1 MRRTATLRA
10 TAVALA
16 VALAGLPVSAADSGL
31 VTKPSRYSVQQTI
44 DRFENAVIAKGWKVF
59 NEIDHGAAAQEYGL
73 ELKPRI
79 VVVYGN
85 PKLFTPTLAISPTLG
100 IDVPFRALVW
110 QNDQG
115 QVYLTYN
122 SADYVAN
129 AIYPRHG
136 LTIAGQSPKNLEQ
149 FLDEISDRATK

>member
-1 MRRTATLRA
+1 MSRTATLYA
-10 TAVALA
+10 TAAVLAAIFAAPPVA
-16 VALAGLPVSAADSGL
+16 ALDSGL
-31 VTKPSRYSVQQTI
+31 VTKSSRYSVQETI

-59 NEIDHGAAAQEYGL
+59 TEIDHAASARDYGL
-73 ELKPRI
+73 ELKPRT

-85 PKLFTPTLAISPTLG
+85 PKLGTPTLAISPTLG

-122 SADYVAN
+122 SAAYIANYV
-129 AIYPRHG
+129 YPRHG
-136 LTIAGQSPKNLEQ
+136 LNIAGDAPNNLEQ
-149 FLDEISDRATK
+149 FLNEISEQATE